1 MMKGHPIAR
10 LALLSWAGLI
20 LVACSGESPA
30 DLDAWLVK
38 QKTVAPPALKAT
50 PAPSPFVPEPYHQ
63 DAAPDPFAVQKLLQV
78 LRRETQQVGSG
89 SGLIAPELR
98 RRKEPLEQY
107 SLDTMAFVGT
117 LKQSGKLVG
126 LVKVDKQLFQV
137 LPGAYMGA
145 NFGKIINVSESEL
158 VLREIVQDAAG
169 DWVERKASLQL
180 QENR

>member
-1 MMKGHPIAR
+1 MIKASR
-10 LALLSWAGLI
+10 TAGLCLWPCI
-20 LVACSGESPA
+20 GLLLVACSAESPS

-38 QKTVAPPALKAT
+38 QKSVAPPVLQSM
-50 PAPSPFVPEPYHQ
+50 PAPSLFVPEPYHQ

-78 LRRETQQVGSG
+78 LRRETQQAGSG
-89 SGLIAPELR
+89 SALIAKELK

-107 SLDTMAFVGT
+107 PLDTMAYVGS
-117 LKQSGKLVG
+117 LKQGGQLVA

-137 LPGAYMGA
+137 LPGAYIGA